1 MATYLKAKNG
11 DLLLHPDGNN
21 LLTLQEQVSFDVF
34 PDTDTTNNG
43 TIKYELP
50 LPNGTEIAVAAE
62 NSGSNLILTFSA
74 DFPLLYVIHNC
85 AWEAGK
91 TFIMY
96 KSLASSTTGAV
107 FTIYQV
113 DRYDDDELGYYFELN
128 DYWSAAGYVSTSY
141 TPVAKLKLANNK
153 WTIQDKDGKDW
164 YGFVT
169 YSSYNG

>member
-1 MATYLKAKNG
+1 MTTYLKAKNG

-50 LPNGTEIAVAAE
+50 LPNGTEIAVAAK

-85 AWEAGK
+85 A
-91 TFIMY
+91 
-96 KSLASSTTGAV
+96 
-107 FTIYQV
+107 
-113 DRYDDDELGYYFELN
+113 
-128 DYWSAAGYVSTSY
+128 
-141 TPVAKLKLANNK
+141 
-153 WTIQDKDGKDW
+153 
-164 YGFVT
+164 
-169 YSSYNG
+169 